1 MVVGAAFENFETNG
15 EIEYLVYRPTVHPPG
30 GIYCGSAVLLR
41 TYFIYSDQEKIRI
54 SLDEGFMQS

>member
-30 GIYCGSAVLLR
+30 GIYCGSAVLLH

-54 SLDEGFMQS
+54 SR